1 MKIFQ
6 KAPVTYIDTYCGHTV
21 SLVGLGDF
29 KQLQAA
35 ARVLSVEFP
44 YCALVHQALWWED
57 RVSSPASH
65 GSGMRRT
72 KNPRAFLKRSVY
84 ACRNEL
90 LFRFLGVIPRELWKE
105 T

>member
-1 MKIFQ
+1 MKICQ

-29 KQLQAA
+29 KQLQAV
-35 ARVLSVEFP
+35 ARVLSVKIP

-65 GSGMRRT
+65 GSGM
-72 KNPRAFLKRSVY
+72 
-84 ACRNEL
+84 
-90 LFRFLGVIPRELWKE
+90 
-105 T
+105 